1 MRKII
6 YEFGQCDPKRCS
18 GHRLVNYKKIE
29 SVSLKYRFNGVMLSP
44 EGSQAISPADRE
56 IIMKTG
62 IGLIDCS
69 WNKVDEFDF
78 SRLPK
83 RHNRL
88 LPWLVAANTINYG
101 RPWKLNCVEA
111 LAASLYIIGEKEEAK
126 TLFDGFSYGEAFFN
140 LNQDILE
147 LYSKCKD
154 SQEVVKVQNEYLS
167 KFCKKKEFEADNP

>member
-18 GHRLVNYKKIE
+18 GHRMVNYKKVE
-29 SVSLKYRFNGVMLSP
+29 SISLKQYFNGILLSP
-44 EGSQAISPADRE
+44 NGEQSISPADRE
-56 IIMKTG
+56 HILRFG

-69 WNKVDEFDF
+69 WNKIEEFDF
-78 SRLPK
+78 KKLPR

-111 LAASLYIIGEKEEAK
+111 LAASLYIIGEKEEAYK
-126 TLFDGFSYGEAFFN
+126 VFEGFSYGEEFFRLN
-140 LNQDILE
+140 LEVLD

-154 SQEVVKVQNEYLS
+154 SKEVVKAQNEYLDKISS
-167 KFCKKKEFEADNP
+167 K